1 MIIILVTAII
11 VIFVIRRKR
20 IISHSIPSYSEDNID
35 ELIVNSYY
43 GGSQVNGRDEFE
55 MVEEDYAEVSDSE
68 RHEGGTTE
76 FSLCANAE
84 TNEKRQ
90 TENIILYSNMETKEG
105 IETPQVDLCIAVD
118 ENKEKQQVKPELDA
132 LLGEHHYKGDNSRSL
147 NGNDFACEEETYAV
161 IDEDSDPDSHT

>member
-1 MIIILVTAII
+1 MA
-11 VIFVIRRKR
+11 
-20 IISHSIPSYSEDNID
+20 
-35 ELIVNSYY
+35 
-43 GGSQVNGRDEFE
+43 
-55 MVEEDYAEVSDSE
+55 EEDYAEVSDSE

-76 FSLCANAE
+76 SSLCANAG

-90 TENIILYSNMETKEG
+90 TENILLYANMETKER

-132 LLGEHHYKGDNSRSL
+132 LLGEHHYKGGNSISL

-161 IDEDSDPDSHT
+161 IDEDSEPDSHT